1 MSNRCTTIRKAYS
14 IFFISETGLWAGYE
28 TAMLLS
34 VSPAMTFYLSHL
46 FTRVAL
52 PKASQEKPSSW
63 QTFFVNA
70 AGNATSTAI
79 LFPLILS
86 KTRLQWRSPSGRK
99 MYKNLLDVLR
109 KTIRKYGFAGEIK
122 QRAIE
127 KKRV

>member
-1 MSNRCTTIRKAYS
+1 
-14 IFFISETGLWAGYE
+14 
-28 TAMLLS
+28 MLLS

-46 FTRVAL
+46 VARIAL
-52 PKASQEKPSSW
+52 PKASQDKPSSW

-99 MYKNLLDVLR
+99 MYKSLLDVLR
-109 KTIRKYGFAGEIK
+109 KTVHKYGFAGEISSIK
-122 QRAIE
+122 LKVEILVLKPHLTSINRLVSRTG
-127 KKRV
+127 KSTP